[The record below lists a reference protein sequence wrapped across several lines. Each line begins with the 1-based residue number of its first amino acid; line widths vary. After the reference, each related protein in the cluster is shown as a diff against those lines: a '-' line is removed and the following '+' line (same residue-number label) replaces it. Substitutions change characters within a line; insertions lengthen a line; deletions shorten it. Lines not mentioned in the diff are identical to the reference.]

1 MSTTVLPDFHF
12 IGTRRGKNSSD
23 RRVNGFF
30 VIPSTGFTCKA
41 CSGSTGLQPIPSG
54 YHRATNFRVRNN
66 IAMVRDGVG
75 FSVNLADKWDTVL
88 GRMRTLMRIHPDGN
102 LPGTE
107 GCVGILD
114 KVAECNEQLAAM
126 FPSPN
131 TVRWL
136 EVQIVSSRR
145 EMNLFTEHG
154 AFMFV

>member
-1 MSTTVLPDFHF
+1 MSLSVRPDFHF
-12 IGTRRGKNSSD
+12 IGMRRGKTSSD
-23 RRVNGFF
+23 RRVDGFF
-30 VIPSTGFTCKA
+30 VIPSMGFTCKA
-41 CSGSTGLQPIPSG
+41 CSGSAGLQPIPSG
-54 YHRATNFRVRNN
+54 YHRATNFRVRDHK
-66 IAMVRDGVG
+66 AMVRNGVG
-75 FSVNLADKWDTVL
+75 FSVDLADKWDPVL

-114 KVAECNEQLAAM
+114 KVSECSEQLAAM
-126 FPSPN
+126 FPSST